1 MNTLS
6 LFFVAGVALYVGLAA
21 VIDIRQHRVPNY
33 LTVPAAL
40 AGLAFHCFAPGGWGL
55 GVSLAGFAVG
65 FGLLLLPW
73 LFGGG
78 GMGDVKLLAA
88 LGAWLGPMLMLVAF
102 ALSILTA
109 ALLALSVLTF
119 VVATA
124 GFQRAQRNYLGGRV
138 GDAQQSGSGESRPR
152 RQRLLPFA
160 VPVALSVWSMLA
172 WMVVQGRI

>member
-1 MNTLS
+1 VDWLS
-6 LFFVAGVALYVGLAA
+6 LLFVAGVALYVGLAA

-40 AGLAFHCFAPGGWGL
+40 AGLAFHSFAPGGWGV

-102 ALSILTA
+102 ALSMLA
-109 ALLALSVLTF
+109 AAILALGVLTW
-119 VVATA
+119 VVVTS
-124 GFQRAQRNYLGGRV
+124 GFQKAQRSYLKGRIGDTPVDGG
-138 GDAQQSGSGESRPR
+138 QQPR

-160 VPVALSVWSMLA
+160 VPVALSVWCMLA
-172 WMVVQGRI
+172 WMVAQGRL

>member
-1 MNTLS
+1 MDLLS
-6 LFFVAGVALYVGLAA
+6 LIFVAGVALYVGLAA

-40 AGLAFHCFAPGGWGL
+40 AGLAFHSFTPGGWGA

-102 ALSILTA
+102 ALSILVA
-109 ALLALSVLTF
+109 AILALGVLTW
-119 VVATA
+119 VVATS
-124 GFQRAQRNYLGGRV
+124 GYQKAQRNYLKGRS
-138 GDAQQSGSGESRPR
+138 GDAGSSGSAAKQPR

-172 WMVVQGRI
+172 WMVAQGRL